1 MTVKEFCQA
10 HGGKPGH
17 MIDISSDPEKLGFVS
32 LKTVDGTAYL
42 GFAKTQFNNGQI
54 DTKEKV
60 MSLLKSKE
68 LDVLEGTTESGK
80 VCFTIVE
87 HSDLYE
93 AFDF

>member
-1 MTVKEFCQA
+1 MTVKEFCEA

-17 MIDISSDPEKLGFVS
+17 MINISDAFGFTS
-32 LKTVDGTAYL
+32 LQTVDGTCFL
-42 GFAKTQFNNGQI
+42 SFAKTQFPQNMS
-54 DTKEKV
+54 KV
-60 MSLLKSKE
+60 DVMKALRTRE

-80 VCFTIVE
+80 PCFTIVE

>member
-1 MTVKEFCQA
+1 MTVKEFCMA

-17 MIDISSDPEKLGFVS
+17 MINISDAFGFTS
-32 LKTVDGTAYL
+32 LQTVDGTCFL
-42 GFAKTQFNNGQI
+42 SFAKTQFPQNMS
-54 DTKEKV
+54 KV
-60 MSLLKSKE
+60 DVMNALRTKE

-80 VCFTIVE
+80 PCFTIVE

>member
-1 MTVKEFCQA
+1 MTVKEFCEA

-17 MIDISSDPEKLGFVS
+17 MINISDAFGFTS
-32 LKTVDGTAYL
+32 LQTVDGTCFL
-42 GFAKTQFNNGQI
+42 SFAKTQFPQNMSKA
-54 DTKEKV
+54 DV
-60 MSLLKSKE
+60 MTALRTKE

-80 VCFTIVE
+80 PCFTIVE

>member
-1 MTVKEFCQA
+1 MTVKEFCEA

-17 MIDISSDPEKLGFVS
+17 MINISDAFGFTS
-32 LKTVDGTAYL
+32 LQTVDGTCFL
-42 GFAKTQFNNGQI
+42 SFAKTQFPQNMS
-54 DTKEKV
+54 KAAV
-60 MSLLKSKE
+60 MNALRTRE

-80 VCFTIVE
+80 PCFTIVE